1 MELSVKDNETMSHLI
16 SVPDQL
22 APQLRSLRKAR
33 GLTQASLAVKLGVS
47 QSRIAAIERNTAAVS
62 VGQLMALLKVLG
74 VDLLLSDAQSKPDAA
89 AAIANPNLSPIAP
102 QGEW

>member
-1 MELSVKDNETMSHLI
+1 MGNLI

-22 APQLRSLRKAR
+22 APQLKSLRKAR
-33 GLTQASLAVKLGVS
+33 GLTQASLALKLGVS

-74 VDLLLSDAQSKPDAA
+74 VDLMLSDAQSKPDTAA
-89 AAIANPNLSPIAP
+89 ASPEPSQAAP